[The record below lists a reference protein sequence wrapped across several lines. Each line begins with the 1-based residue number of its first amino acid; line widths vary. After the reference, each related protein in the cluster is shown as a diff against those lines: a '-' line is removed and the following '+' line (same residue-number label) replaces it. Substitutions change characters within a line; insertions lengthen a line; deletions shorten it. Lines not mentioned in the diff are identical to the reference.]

1 MRTRL
6 RRLAAGAATAIAL
19 VIAVAGPA
27 SAHASLESTDPT
39 DGSVV
44 AVAPGQVAAE
54 FDESVGVSADS
65 LRVFSPT
72 GDRVDDGTTTHGG
85 SAAVITT
92 NLRSNLP
99 QGTYTVAWHVI
110 SADSHP
116 VSGAFTFSIGKP
128 SRTSVNPA
136 AIITR
141 AGAFEGWLYGT
152 ARWAAYLAFAVLVG
166 SVFFLAL
173 CWPKGAR
180 TGGAFRLIAAGW
192 TTLVAASVVQLLVQ
206 GVYAGGLPI
215 SRVFD
220 PTVIRATTSSR
231 FGSTVEIRLLLLAI
245 AAPALT
251 IGVQRLDG
259 MPLTRRLRAGAVTLL
274 FGMALAATWAATG
287 HASNGIQ
294 VPTSVVSDVL
304 HLTAMAV
311 WIGGLACLALLVLR
325 RTDKPKQASNAVRR
339 FSTVA
344 LVCVCT
350 MVVTGT
356 YQAWRDVGSISALT
370 DSAYGR
376 EVLLKVLGILGLITL
391 GYYARIWIASGL
403 AKPAAATAK
412 DALTVDTEPEEE
424 AEEAQAEAKAAQEAE
439 ALAETKAAVSKTAAS
454 KAAASKAAASKT
466 AVPAAKGAVAVSQAT
481 NPAAATGGSG
491 GSSARPRSS
500 DGPAMR
506 RPGRRTARVGTA
518 PKPAG
523 SKASGGPGE
532 PTATTVS
539 TLRRLRWS
547 VTSEFGIAIA
557 VLAVTASLVE
567 TVPGRTVAG
576 LSGQPGATDVSLS
589 FDTGTKSGTALI
601 VIEPGTIGIN
611 QAHILIQDSKGF
623 AYSPAEVDVSYTL
636 PARKLGPI
644 TSAVEND
651 GQGHYVDQPVT
662 LPVAGQWQVAVTIRS
677 DAFDETTLHIP
688 MNVRP

>member
-6 RRLAAGAATAIAL
+6 RRLAAGAAAAVAL

-27 SAHASLESTDPT
+27 SAHARLERSDPT
-39 DGSVV
+39 DGTVV
-44 AVAPGQVAAE
+44 AVAPNQVAAQ

-72 GDRVDDGTTTHGG
+72 GERVDDGAATHGA
-85 SAAVITT
+85 SSSVITT
-92 NLRSNLP
+92 NLRSSLP
-99 QGTYTVAWHVI
+99 QGTYTVAWHVV

-128 SRTSVNPA
+128 SRTTVNPA

-141 AGAFEGWLYGT
+141 ASAAEGWLYGV
-152 ARWAAYLAFAVLVG
+152 ARWAAYLGFAVLVG

-180 TGGAFRLIAAGW
+180 TGGAFRMIAAGW
-192 TTLVAASVVQLLVQ
+192 TTLVAASVVQLLLQ
-206 GVYAGGLPI
+206 GVYAGGLPL

-259 MPLTRRLRAGAVTLL
+259 MPLTKRLRAGAVTLL

-294 VPTSVVSDVL
+294 EQTSVVSDVL
-304 HLTAMAV
+304 HLTAMSV
-311 WIGGLACLALLVLR
+311 WIGGLSCLALLVLR

-339 FSTVA
+339 FSTIA
-344 LVCVCT
+344 LICVCT
-350 MVVTGT
+350 IVVTGT

-376 EVLLKVLGILGLITL
+376 LVLLKVLGILGLITL
-391 GYYARIWIASGL
+391 GYYARMWIATGF
-403 AKPAAATAK
+403 AKPAAATAAA
-412 DALTVDTEPEEE
+412 ALTAGTEPDEEE
-424 AEEAQAEAKAAQEAE
+424 AEEAEADAKAAQEIE
-439 ALAETKAAVSKTAAS
+439 A
-454 KAAASKAAASKT
+454 KAAAATDEKT
-466 AVPAAKGAVAVSQAT
+466 PVPAAKASVTASQAA
-481 NPAAATGGSG
+481 NPGAATGGPAG
-491 GSSARPRSS
+491 RVHSSN
-500 DGPAMR
+500 GPAMR
-506 RPGRRTARVGTA
+506 RPGRRTARVGSV
-518 PKPAG
+518 PKSTGAKSTG
-523 SKASGGPGE
+523 SKGSGGQGDPMA
-532 PTATTVS
+532 ATVA

-547 VTSEFGIAIA
+547 VTSEVGIAVC
-557 VLAVTASLVE
+557 VLAVTASLVD

-576 LSGQPGATDVSLS
+576 LPGLPQATSVSLA
-589 FDTGTKSGTALI
+589 FNTGTKSGTALI
-601 VIEPGTIGIN
+601 VIEPGTIGLN
-611 QAHILIQDSKGF
+611 QAHILIEDSKGF
-623 AYSPAEVDVSYTL
+623 PYSPSEVDVSYSL
-636 PARKLGPI
+636 PAKKLGPI
-644 TSAVEND
+644 TSTVEND

-677 DAFDETTLHIP
+677 DQFDETTLHIP
-688 MNVRP
+688 MDVSP